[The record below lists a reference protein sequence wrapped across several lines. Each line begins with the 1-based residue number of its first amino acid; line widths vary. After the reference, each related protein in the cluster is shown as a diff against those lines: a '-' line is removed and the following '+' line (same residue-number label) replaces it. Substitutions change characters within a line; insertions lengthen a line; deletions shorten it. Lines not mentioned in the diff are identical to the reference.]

1 MEDGEY
7 RLMAAVENRH
17 WWYKAC
23 RKLLFR
29 MLAGELEGQDASTYR
44 VLDAGCGVGATGG
57 WLSRHGRVWAL
68 DTSKQALNLYAE
80 AYPEAT
86 LLEGSVESVPLD
98 DSSIDLLLCVTVLYH
113 ANVED
118 PRKAISEFVR
128 VLRPGGL
135 MCLVEPG
142 GRRMKRGHDHVTHG
156 ARRFDLDELRN
167 LVEGAGVVIERSTG
181 AFSFL
186 LLPAWIRS
194 KLPDGRRSSDLSNN
208 VTGLFGLL
216 GSLASIE
223 RRILRRR
230 SLPVGLSVVVVG
242 RKP

>member
-1 MEDGEY
+1 G
-7 RLMAAVENRH
+7 
-17 WWYKAC
+17 
-23 RKLLFR
+23 
-29 MLAGELEGQDASTYR
+29 
-44 VLDAGCGVGATGG
+44 
-57 WLSRHGRVWAL
+57 
-68 DTSKQALNLYAE
+68 
-80 AYPEAT
+80 
-86 LLEGSVESVPLD
+86 
-98 DSSIDLLLCVTVLYH
+98 
-113 ANVED
+113 
-118 PRKAISEFVR
+118 
-128 VLRPGGL
+128 
-135 MCLVEPG
+135 
-142 GRRMKRGHDHVTHG
+142 
-156 ARRFDLDELRN
+156 
-167 LVEGAGVVIERSTG
+167 GAGVVIERSTG